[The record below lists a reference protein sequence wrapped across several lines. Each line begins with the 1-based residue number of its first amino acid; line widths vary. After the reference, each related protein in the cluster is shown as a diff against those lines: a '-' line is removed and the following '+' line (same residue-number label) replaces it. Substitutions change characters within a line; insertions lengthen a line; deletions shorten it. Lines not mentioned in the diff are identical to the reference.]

1 MVDYIV
7 YAFRCGHMGRADE
20 SERKD
25 KNSDWVVTMKGFINE
40 LLAAALVIGFLYI
53 IANYVL

>member
-7 YAFRCGHMGRADE
+7 YAFRCAGM
-20 SERKD
+20 ERSD
-25 KNSDWVVTMKGFINE
+25 SKNKNTSWAFTMKGFINE